1 MRIKFGSFGRPRDD
15 NLYERDGKR
24 WRCCLCCHVRTG
36 TILLGVWHLALH
48 MLSLAAIAVLVLHP
62 QVTNQRPDIR
72 NGGSYVNSDQDLLSI
87 LPTPLS
93 AENHEEP
100 QALPVSELTSGS
112 ERMNKQNGDNSAKL
126 LYGSFVY
133 KDWFG
138 ERPPPDQRVTYQDLN
153 ISIGVNFCTLGITL
167 LMIYGAVRGK
177 SLYLMP
183 FFCLQAFDFFVTS
196 LSVIGYLSY
205 IPDIR
210 QVLIK
215 VPNIPL
221 RDELLAMDQQCLS
234 LLILAAILLT
244 LVGKMYF
251 ISIVWSCYKF
261 LTIRAEA
268 ALERENCGSGIID
281 GQNLLEMPSGLSAM
295 GSDLPDYATAMTDP
309 RFAKK
314 PMYPVPPPPYAAVVD
329 MVVTESETA
338 DTTRVVANGANGANG
353 ANDANA
359 QDSPKP

>member
-1 MRIKFGSFGRPRDD
+1 MRFKFGNFGRLRGAGS
-15 NLYERDGKR
+15 LYEEKR

-36 TILLGVWHLALH
+36 TIFLGVWHLALH

-62 QVTNQRPDIR
+62 QTINQKSGPR
-72 NGGSYVNSDQDLLSI
+72 NGNGISFAENDIDQDLLAI

-93 AENHEEP
+93 AEIHEEP
-100 QALPVSELTSGS
+100 QALPLSETITGS
-112 ERMNKQNGDNSAKL
+112 VQNAKPNTDSSSKL

-138 ERPPPDQRVTYQDLN
+138 EHPPPDRHVTYQDLN

-177 SLYLMP
+177 SIYIMP
-183 FFCLQAFDFFVTS
+183 FFCLQAFEFFVTS

-205 IPDIR
+205 VPDIR

-215 VPNIPL
+215 SPNIPL
-221 RDELLAMDQQCLS
+221 RNELLAMDPQCLS
-234 LLILAAILLT
+234 LLILAGILLM
-244 LVGKMYF
+244 LMAKAYF

-261 LTIRAEA
+261 LTMRAEA
-268 ALERENCGSGIID
+268 VLERDNCISGIVD
-281 GQNLLEMPSGLSAM
+281 GQNLLEIPSSM
-295 GSDLPDYATAMTDP
+295 CSPGSDLPDYATAMTDP

-314 PMYPVPPPPYAAVVD
+314 PIYPVPPPPYAAVVD
-329 MVVTESETA
+329 VASESEA
-338 DTTRVVANGANGANG
+338 SECEAANVALSPE
-353 ANDANA
+353 
-359 QDSPKP
+359 SPKP